1 MGTTA
6 PPKRGNGWREK
17 RMENGLIKAKRK
29 YKKAMTRVRREVV
42 IVIEVFENQ
51 WVIVS
56 AIVPLVIERGR

>member
-1 MGTTA
+1 MSLLF
-6 PPKRGNGWREK
+6 GWLV
-17 RMENGLIKAKRK
+17 GWLVGQFVS
-29 YKKAMTRVRREVV
+29 RVRREVV